1 MLFSSLLLIS
11 KICYVLKILT
21 QFHFAE
27 YCSGVSNLPISA
39 NLCAFSKFFLFGL
52 FHRVQANTHE
62 PCSWNSGQS
71 RRKRFPTCSFMAFVR
86 FHFKYNLKLAALQPV
101 FTSPKPFQAH
111 RVFSVSCWHIWLFCL
126 FKRIFFFISTQIPLQ
141 LGVFRAS
148 RFKAAGML
156 VSVVEVEGRPLCI
169 FISELTFKLYEQH
182 MQIFS
187 VINAINSICI
197 RHGFR

>member
-126 FKRIFFFISTQIPLQ
+126 FKRIFFLFPPKSLCSWESFARVD
-141 LGVFRAS
+141 LKLLECLCLLLKWKGDLCVYL
-148 RFKAAGML
+148 L
-156 VSVVEVEGRPLCI
+156 V
-169 FISELTFKLYEQH
+169 
-182 MQIFS
+182 
-187 VINAINSICI
+187 N
-197 RHGFR
+197 

>member
-39 NLCAFSKFFLFGL
+39 NLCAFNKFFLFGL

-71 RRKRFPTCSFMAFVR
+71 RRKRFPTCSFMALVR

-126 FKRIFFFISTQIPLQ
+126 FKRIFFLFPPKSLCSWESFARVD
-141 LGVFRAS
+141 LKLLECLCLLLKWKGDLCVYL
-148 RFKAAGML
+148 L
-156 VSVVEVEGRPLCI
+156 V
-169 FISELTFKLYEQH
+169 
-182 MQIFS
+182 
-187 VINAINSICI
+187 N
-197 RHGFR
+197 

>member
-39 NLCAFSKFFLFGL
+39 NLCAFSKCFLFGL

-101 FTSPKPFQAH
+101 FTSPEPFQGH
-111 RVFSVSCWHIWLFCL
+111 RVFSVSCFFVSLKEFFLFPPKSLCSWEPFALVNLKLLECL
-126 FKRIFFFISTQIPLQ
+126 CLLLKWKGDLCVY
-141 LGVFRAS
+141 L
-148 RFKAAGML
+148 L
-156 VSVVEVEGRPLCI
+156 V
-169 FISELTFKLYEQH
+169 
-182 MQIFS
+182 
-187 VINAINSICI
+187 N
-197 RHGFR
+197 